1 VGSLALTRG
10 GQIASSSIVLATG
23 AGGNISVRA
32 DSITITGTSPSGA
45 SVLPIPFRDF
55 LIDPRT
61 GASDPASGLFSTAS
75 SANPDAVLAAGG
87 SIDVT
92 ASSLTVRDGGKM
104 SVATTGV
111 APGGSIAV
119 RAPGG
124 DVTLSGGGALFS
136 SASGSARG
144 GDINVI
150 GDRVRLLAGGLVSAD
165 STGTE
170 DATAGSIDITFGR
183 LFEMDGAT
191 MTTQSALADGGNIS
205 ISSTGSVFRL
215 LDSRITTSVQSGIG
229 GGGNITIGSVGH
241 PIDFV
246 VLAGSEIRA
255 DAFGGPGG
263 NIDIVASVFLSDS
276 SLLSASSA
284 LSAPGVINIQ
294 ADVTDVS
301 GEVTQLPSDIV
312 QAATL
317 LRASCTA
324 RLAAGRTSSLVL
336 AGREGVPPE
345 PDGLLPTPLL
355 PEISTILGSSPFE
368 DDEQADGFP
377 WRYRVSLDSRCAR

>member
-1 VGSLALTRG
+1 
-10 GQIASSSIVLATG
+10 
-23 AGGNISVRA
+23 
-32 DSITITGTSPSGA
+32 
-45 SVLPIPFRDF
+45 
-55 LIDPRT
+55 
-61 GASDPASGLFSTAS
+61 
-75 SANPDAVLAAGG
+75 
-87 SIDVT
+87 
-92 ASSLTVRDGGKM
+92 
-104 SVATTGV
+104 V
-111 APGGSIAV
+111 APGGSITV

-144 GDINVI
+144 GNINVV
-150 GDRVRLLAGGLVSAD
+150 GDRVRLLAGGLMSAD

-229 GGGNITIGSVGH
+229 GGGNITIGSIGH

-263 NIDIVASVFLSDS
+263 NIDVVASVFLSDS

-345 PDGLLPTPLL
+345 PDGLLSSPLL
-355 PEISTILGSSPFE
+355 PELNTILGSSPFE
-368 DDEQADGFP
+368 DDEQADRFP
-377 WRYRVSLDSRCAR
+377 RWYRVSLDSRCAR